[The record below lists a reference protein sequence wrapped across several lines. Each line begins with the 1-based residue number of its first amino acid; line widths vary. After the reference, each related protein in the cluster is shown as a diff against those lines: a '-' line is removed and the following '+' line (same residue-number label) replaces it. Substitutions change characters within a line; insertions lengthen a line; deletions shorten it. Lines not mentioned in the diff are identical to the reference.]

1 LSTWTQA
8 RSELALLHRDHPDD
22 AEAIAA
28 ARRDYRAARA
38 EDYIRKLVDQAPP
51 LSDEQ
56 RTRLA
61 AILRPS
67 GGDDAA

>member
-28 ARRDYRAARA
+28 ARRDFRAARA

-51 LSDEQ
+51 LSPEQ
-56 RTRLA
+56 RSRLA
-61 AILRPS
+61 VLLLS
-67 GGDDAA
+67 GGDRS